1 MLWNG
6 MQWAGMGLLA
16 CLFALLACFTCV
28 LYLLTYCERER
39 EGEREGGR
47 PDTQDWSWESFL
59 SGVLE
64 REGDIQFGGNVLL
77 VIRHFLPTS
86 VRLGCPVRWTHSL
99 ADGGWVDT

>member
-6 MQWAGMGLLA
+6 MRWAEMGLLA

-28 LYLLTYCERER
+28 LYLLTYCERGR

-59 SGVLE
+59 SGFLE
-64 REGDIQFGGNVLL
+64 RGGYTVWRKCATCHTPL
-77 VIRHFLPTS
+77 LPTS
-86 VRLGCPVRWTHSL
+86 VRLGGPVRWTRSL
-99 ADGGWVDT
+99 ADGGWVDDT